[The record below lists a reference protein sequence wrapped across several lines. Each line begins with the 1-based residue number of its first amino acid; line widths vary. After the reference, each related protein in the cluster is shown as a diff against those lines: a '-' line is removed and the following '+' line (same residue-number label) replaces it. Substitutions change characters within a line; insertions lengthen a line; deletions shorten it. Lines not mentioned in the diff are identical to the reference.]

1 MTCQEF
7 LARYTDFRDG
17 LITAPREVRRFAR
30 HLASCA
36 VCRRYD
42 AALRHGVGALQGTT
56 HHAANDDF
64 RRRLERRLANERA
77 RAGRPHIPA
86 RPALAGA
93 LLVAVALSFVAW
105 EGARRHPAEARAPS
119 IPPVPF
125 PKPVAQAGLPFVSF
139 QDPRTGI
146 ASGNPYPYGTAFV
159 EPASARR

>member
-1 MTCQEF
+1 MTCREF
-7 LARYTDFRDG
+7 LARYTEFRDG
-17 LITAPREVRRFAR
+17 LITTPREVRRFAR
-30 HLASCA
+30 HLGSCPA
-36 VCRRYD
+36 CQRYD
-42 AALRHGVGALQGTT
+42 SALRHGVGALQGTPRPE
-56 HHAANDDF
+56 ANDDF
-64 RRRLERRLANERA
+64 RRRLERRLATERV

-93 LLVAVALSFVAW
+93 VLVAVALSFVVW
-105 EGARRHPAEARAPS
+105 EGARRRPAETVAPS
-119 IPPVPF
+119 LPPVPF

>member
-1 MTCQEF
+1 MTCREF

-17 LITAPREVRRFAR
+17 LISTPRDVRRFAR
-30 HLASCA
+30 HLTSCA
-36 VCRRYD
+36 ACQRYD
-42 AALRHGVGALQGTT
+42 ATLRHGVGALQDSAG
-56 HHAANDDF
+56 HEGNDDF
-64 RRRLERRLANERA
+64 RRRLERRLATERA

-105 EGARRHPAEARAPS
+105 EGARRRPADARAPS
-119 IPPVPF
+119 LPPVPF

-146 ASGNPYPYGTAFV
+146 ASGNLYPYGTAFV

>member
-1 MTCQEF
+1 MTCREF
-7 LARYTDFRDG
+7 LARYTEFRDG
-17 LITAPREVRRFAR
+17 LITTPREVRRFAR
-30 HLASCA
+30 HLGSCPA
-36 VCRRYD
+36 CQRYD
-42 AALRHGVGALQGTT
+42 SALRHGVGALQGTPRPE
-56 HHAANDDF
+56 ANDDF
-64 RRRLERRLANERA
+64 RLRLERRLATERV

-93 LLVAVALSFVAW
+93 VLVAVALSFVVW
-105 EGARRHPAEARAPS
+105 EGARRRPAETVAPS
-119 IPPVPF
+119 LPPVPF